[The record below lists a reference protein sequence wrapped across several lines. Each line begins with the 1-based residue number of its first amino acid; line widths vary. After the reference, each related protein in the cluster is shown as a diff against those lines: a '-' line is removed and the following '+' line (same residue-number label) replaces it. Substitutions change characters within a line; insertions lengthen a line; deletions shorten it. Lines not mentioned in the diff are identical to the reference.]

1 MNIYFAPMEG
11 ITGYKFRN
19 TFEEMFGGVDKYFT
33 PFISPMEKKP
43 FRNREKRDVDPEN
56 NRVKVLTPQIITNNA
71 ANFCKAA
78 DVLGKYGYSEI
89 NINLGCPS
97 NTVVAKSK
105 GCGMLK
111 NMARLDEFL
120 SAIFEGMERTQ
131 YKMDVSIKTRLG
143 MEDPEE
149 FVRILD
155 IYNKYPISELIVH
168 PRVKVELYKGK
179 VHMDMFDYTYE
190 KSNCPVCYN
199 GDVSTF
205 SEDIEIMEKY
215 PDLNGL
221 MLGRGLLKNP
231 RLALEI
237 KEKITKGEISKSISK
252 EEIFKFHD
260 ALYKDYLE
268 EMSGEKDVVFK
279 MKELWFYFGTNFD
292 DDKAIRKILMS
303 KKPEEYLSLVDGLR
317 R

>member
-1 MNIYFAPMEG
+1 M
-11 ITGYKFRN
+11 
-19 TFEEMFGGVDKYFT
+19 
-33 PFISPMEKKP
+33 
-43 FRNREKRDVDPEN
+43 
-56 NRVKVLTPQIITNNA
+56 
-71 ANFCKAA
+71 
-78 DVLGKYGYSEI
+78 
-89 NINLGCPS
+89 
-97 NTVVAKSK
+97 
-105 GCGMLK
+105 
-111 NMARLDEFL
+111 
-120 SAIFEGMERTQ
+120 
-131 YKMDVSIKTRLG
+131 
-143 MEDPEE
+143 
-149 FVRILD
+149 RILD

-205 SEDIEIMEKY
+205 SEAIEIMEKY

-252 EEIFKFHD
+252 GEIFKFHD